1 MYVPGA
7 SCAGEGSALG
17 DRGARAVPSAP
28 FRAHAMSST
37 RGIGGHKT
45 KREAVTVALQEYIA
59 RRKQLGILD
68 LFGTVDYDPDHD
80 YKAERQRKRR

>member
-1 MYVPGA
+1 M
-7 SCAGEGSALG
+7 STNLAL
-17 DRGARAVPSAP
+17 DDSLIEEARS
-28 FRAHAMSST
+28 
-37 RGIGGHKT
+37 IGGHKT
-45 KREAVTVALQEYIA
+45 KKEAVTVALQEYIA